1 MKRLL
6 TLLFAALAL
15 VPAPSAR
22 AQAPDVPLEKQ
33 GRKEKEQEQE
43 ISDKSK
49 ALFSDSKAI
58 KLPQIKEQLKRKT
71 CQLSLPKASTN
82 KLSSR
87 DIWNTARHA
96 HVRVGWAY
104 LCTRCEEW
112 HVNLAGGYFITSD
125 GVIATCH
132 HVAEPDRDIKEGC
145 LVAVDDSGTVHGVT
159 EVLAANRY
167 SDTCIVK
174 IEGQG
179 FKPLALNTNA
189 YPGDAAYCFSDP
201 LDHRSYFSQGIIN
214 RFYQFPGR
222 KPVSAPDSA
231 AFYAPTRLNVST
243 DWAPGSSGSAVLDD
257 CGNAIGHVS
266 TIATFSDQEAVDTG
280 EKTQRTPD
288 RQALAFST
296 MIVFHEAVGASDVL
310 WLIKPAK

>member
-1 MKRLL
+1 MKRSL
-6 TLLFAALAL
+6 TLFTAFALL
-15 VPAPSAR
+15 SCFSIF
-22 AQAPDVPLEKQ
+22 AQAPDVPIEKQ
-33 GRKEKEQEQE
+33 GRKLKEQEQE
-43 ISDKSK
+43 ISTKSK
-49 ALFSDSKAI
+49 ELFSEGKAI
-58 KLPQIKEQLKRKT
+58 KLTVIKEQLKRKT
-71 CQLSLPKASTN
+71 CQLSLPKSSTT

-87 DIWNTARHA
+87 EIWNAARQA

-104 LCTRCEEW
+104 LCSRCEDW
-112 HVNLAGGYFITSD
+112 HVNLAGGYFITAD

-145 LVAVDDSGTVHGVT
+145 LVAVDDSGKVHGVT

-174 IEGQG
+174 VDGKD

-189 YPGDAAYCFSDP
+189 YPGDMAYCFSDP
-201 LDHRSYFSQGIIN
+201 LDHRGYFSQGIIN

-231 AFYAPTRLNVST
+231 AYYAPTRLNVGT

-266 TIATFSDQEAVDTG
+266 TIATFSDEEPADPG
-280 EKTQRTPD
+280 EKTERPTD
-288 RQALAFST
+288 RRATAFST

-310 WLIKPAK
+310 WLIKEGK